1 MKLLKKIGFGL
12 LMLVVLLAAGSLFI
26 PSKQKVE
33 RTIEVAAPASAA
45 FEQVN
50 TLRNWERW
58 SPWHGIDPHMLLT
71 YSGPDGGAGASYN
84 WFSKHP
90 DVGDGA
96 FKIVSTK
103 PYESINAEMDFGPN
117 GTATTSYTFDETA
130 NGTRITWAM
139 ESDMGMNP
147 VNKYFGLL
155 FLDKMVG
162 ADFERGLN
170 NIKQIVEA
178 QPAVGQQDAHA
189 GHGH

>member
-1 MKLLKKIGFGL
+1 MKLLKKIGLTLLGL
-12 LMLVVLLAAGSLFI
+12 VILLAVGSLFI
-26 PSKQKVE
+26 SSKLRVE
-33 RTIEVAAPASAA
+33 RSIEVAAPAGTA

-90 DVGDGA
+90 DVGDGE
-96 FKIVSTK
+96 FKIVKTE
-103 PYESINAEMDFGPN
+103 PYKLIDAEMKFGPSN
-117 GTATTSYTFDETA
+117 TATTTYTFDETA
-130 NGTRITWAM
+130 GGTRITWAM
-139 ESDMGMNP
+139 ESELGMNP

-155 FLDKMVG
+155 FLDKYVG

-178 QPAVGQQDAHA
+178 QPAAQQNDHA

>member
-1 MKLLKKIGFGL
+1 MKLLKRLGL
-12 LMLVVLLAAGSLFI
+12 GILALLLLLAIFSLFI
-26 PSKQKVE
+26 SSRLRVE
-33 RTIEVAAPASAA
+33 RSIEVAAPADAA

-90 DVGDGA
+90 DVGDGQ
-96 FKIVSTK
+96 FKITK
-103 PYESINAEMDFGPN
+103 TEPYKFIVAEMNFGPN
-117 GTATTSYTFDETA
+117 GTANTTYSFDKTA
-130 NGTRITWAM
+130 KGTRITWAM
-139 ESDMGMNP
+139 ESELGMNP
-147 VNKYFGLL
+147 VSKYMGI
-155 FLDKMVG
+155 FLIDDVVG

-170 NIKQIVEA
+170 NIKQIVES
-178 QPAVGQQDAHA
+178 QPAGQQDAHA